1 MSICFHFVSRV
12 IYVHTVRV
20 WVILYI
26 PMIPAS
32 SPNDTSSSSY
42 DTCTGIITRAFYLS
56 RAYPNGTALYRAV
69 LAVGYFLFLQE
80 TIKGLLKAS
89 SSGRRRRR
97 RTVLPLIA

>member
-1 MSICFHFVSRV
+1 MTHVS
-12 IYVHTVRV
+12 
-20 WVILYI
+20 
-26 PMIPAS
+26 
-32 SPNDTSSSSY
+32 SSSSY